1 MKESYID
8 LIDECNEKDIKIAKL
23 ENKLNNKVNV
33 PYKYAMKQDLPF
45 ATIPPYI
52 GQEVTVRYGG
62 QIVTAPITNILEK
75 EKGVRYKVKGTG
87 RREYKIDEMELG

>member
-1 MKESYID
+1 MRN
-8 LIDECNEKDIKIAKL
+8 LWFHPC
-23 ENKLNNKVNV
+23 
-33 PYKYAMKQDLPF
+33 PF
-45 ATIPPYI
+45 ATIPPYV

-87 RREYKIDEMELG
+87 RREYKLDEMEVM